1 MIKLVSRCLV
11 IQDAIELDDPGNDPD
26 HRYNSQVR
34 FLFFSIVFIKKMKKK
49 NSKRRLIE
57 VHFFFIKVLTR
68 MGFYWVVIG
77 SI

>member
-49 NSKRRLIE
+49 IVKEGL
-57 VHFFFIKVLTR
+57 
-68 MGFYWVVIG
+68 
-77 SI
+77 